1 MDVDALEALEQAA
14 TPGPWEAFYDDYDR
28 GTWLVSQVDENGLI
42 HEDHRIPVSDAT
54 PEDAALIVAELPD
67 DGVIVSAELAAFAGA
82 WDAVQKALPD
92 YIAALAAK
100 SGDEPWVGRWS
111 PALSGA
117 NGHYV
122 AWVVDTEEGWV
133 DDTSHYADAI
143 GPTPTAALV
152 ALRKTLEAA
161 K

>member
-1 MDVDALEALEQAA
+1 MSVDIA
-14 TPGPWEAFYDDYDR
+14 
-28 GTWLVSQVDENGLI
+28 QVRAVIEGLARTVHDEF
-42 HEDHRIPVSDAT
+42 HTEDWDECGCLPRI
-54 PEDAALIVAELPD
+54 LAELPD